1 MLRIL
6 DFMNSVLLPLK
17 LLIPQPVVARIPIL
31 TTNED
36 IRVSLALGW
45 MKGYAL
51 DIGCGNNRL
60 ISEYRAKNGN
70 GLGVDVYD
78 WGRQDLLIQ
87 DTAHIPFPDQ
97 TFDTVTMIACINHI
111 PNRDSVIA
119 EAYRLLRPEGLLI
132 LTNLTPVVSRIWHNL
147 AFWDKDFHERGMQP
161 GEKYGFWSADIE
173 RLLRENGFSIW
184 HRKSFSLGLNTLYI
198 CRKRREPY

>member
-17 LLIPQPVVARIPIL
+17 LFIPQPAVARIPFL

-36 IRVSLALGW
+36 IRVSLALKW
-45 MKGYAL
+45 IKGYAL

-70 GLGVDVYD
+70 GLGIDVYD
-78 WGRQDLLIQ
+78 WGSQDLLVKN
-87 DTAHIPFPDQ
+87 TAHIPFPED

-111 PNRDSVIA
+111 PNREDVIA
-119 EAYRLLRPEGLLI
+119 EAYRLLKPEGLLI
-132 LTNLTPVVSRIWHNL
+132 VTNLTPFLSKIWHKL
-147 AFWDKDFHERGMQP
+147 AFWDKDLHERGMQP
-161 GEKYGFWSADIE
+161 GEEYGFWKTE
-173 RLLRENGFSIW
+173 LEKLFHENGFFIW
-184 HRKSFSLGLNTLYI
+184 HRKSFSLGLNTMYI
-198 CRKRREPY
+198 CRKNREPY